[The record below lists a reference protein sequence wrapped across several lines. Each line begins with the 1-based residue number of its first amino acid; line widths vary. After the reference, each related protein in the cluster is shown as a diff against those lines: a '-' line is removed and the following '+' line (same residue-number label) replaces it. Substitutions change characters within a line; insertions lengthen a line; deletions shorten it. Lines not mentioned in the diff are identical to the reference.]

1 MTTNG
6 GPSSPQF
13 AARYAAERAAF
24 DAAMTEADELRRQIE
39 EIRLDLAALRIDNDR
54 LRADREL
61 LMLDVTR
68 ANHVRAEELQ
78 KLRDRDIRLRAKA
91 EVLGHAFADFLG
103 ELNDERPAAAAEP
116 IAGSS
121 PPGEA
126 QSQSPGDGS

>member
-6 GPSSPQF
+6 GPSPQF

-39 EIRLDLAALRIDNDR
+39 EIRIDLAAVRVDNDR

-61 LMLDVTR
+61 LMRDVTR

-78 KLRDRDIRLRAKA
+78 TLRDRDIRLRAKT
-91 EVLGHAFADFLG
+91 ELLGHAFADLLG

-116 IAGSS
+116 IVGSV
-121 PPGEA
+121 PPGAER
-126 QSQSPGDGS
+126 SQSPDDGS